1 MEINW
6 ILLVI
11 IAVFVII
18 LILFIIRVN
27 QKDKKKYTNFLNNDF
42 KKPAFEAFLTEIN
55 LVQSDLKDAI
65 KNINSWAKPKRN
77 IRNCGKSCLKGWCW
91 CHVG

>member
-6 ILLVI
+6 ILLGI

-42 KKPAFEAFLTEIN
+42 KKAREEEVDSNDDNTY
-55 LVQSDLKDAI
+55 
-65 KNINSWAKPKRN
+65 
-77 IRNCGKSCLKGWCW
+77 
-91 CHVG
+91 

>member
-6 ILLVI
+6 ILLGI

-27 QKDKKKYTNFLNNDF
+27 QKDKKTLLYF
-42 KKPAFEAFLTEIN
+42 KGWDEQVQEELCEEVETENQLDILTEN
-55 LVQSDLKDAI
+55 D
-65 KNINSWAKPKRN
+65 KNI
-77 IRNCGKSCLKGWCW
+77 CLN
-91 CHVG
+91 

>member
-6 ILLVI
+6 ILLGI

-42 KKPAFEAFLTEIN
+42 
-55 LVQSDLKDAI
+55 I
-65 KNINSWAKPKRN
+65 KAPEEEVDSNDDNIY
-77 IRNCGKSCLKGWCW
+77 
-91 CHVG
+91 

>member
-6 ILLVI
+6 ILLGI

-18 LILFIIRVN
+18 LVLFIIRVN

-42 KKPAFEAFLTEIN
+42 KKTPEEEVDSNDDNTY
-55 LVQSDLKDAI
+55 
-65 KNINSWAKPKRN
+65 
-77 IRNCGKSCLKGWCW
+77 
-91 CHVG
+91 